1 MVLGR
6 LPWRMSLSVFL
17 FSERRGSEGEL
28 LSARGHMTALS
39 DTCRLILRGLHTDA
53 PCSTWQTLTCGLGPG
68 RAPRAACY
76 FAVTTG
82 LLSWL
87 LYWCSHAQ
95 TPSSP
100 FSLGFSFTF
109 VVFAASY
116 FLVHAHESNMAVA
129 AGRIYW
135 NLAEHWKEF
144 VFEHGAEVRWSQDA
158 FVCGWLLKTL
168 NVFILPFVPVKCS
181 CNNLFGFNWFW
192 LVGSA
197 GHLTNFTPTSPEDG
211 ALSP

>member
-116 FLVHAHESNMAVA
+116 FLRSWIKH
-129 AGRIYW
+129 GRRRCRTLKGVCFWTWCRSQTITGCFCLWLASKNFKCIYSPICPSKVQ
-135 NLAEHWKEF
+135 LQQS
-144 VFEHGAEVRWSQDA
+144 V
-158 FVCGWLLKTL
+158 WL
-168 NVFILPFVPVKCS
+168 
-181 CNNLFGFNWFW
+181 
-192 LVGSA
+192 
-197 GHLTNFTPTSPEDG
+197 
-211 ALSP
+211 